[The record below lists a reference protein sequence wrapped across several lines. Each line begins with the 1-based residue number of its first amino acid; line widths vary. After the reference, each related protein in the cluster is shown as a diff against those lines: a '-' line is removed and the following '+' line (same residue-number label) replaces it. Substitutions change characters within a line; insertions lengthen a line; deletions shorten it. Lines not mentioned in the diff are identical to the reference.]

1 MKKKDLVSR
10 VASSV
15 GISNA
20 DSGRYLDALLS
31 EISGA
36 LGRGDNVDLSGF
48 GRFEVRHREARQ
60 GRNPRTG
67 ETLQIAAKNVPAF
80 KASKALKDAV

>member
-10 VASSV
+10 VAASF

-20 DSGRYLDALLS
+20 ESGRYLETVLG
-31 EISGA
+31 EISSA
-36 LGRGDNVDLSGF
+36 LGRGEAVDLSGF
-48 GRFEVRHREARQ
+48 GRFEVRRREARQ

-80 KASKALKDAV
+80 KASKALKDVV